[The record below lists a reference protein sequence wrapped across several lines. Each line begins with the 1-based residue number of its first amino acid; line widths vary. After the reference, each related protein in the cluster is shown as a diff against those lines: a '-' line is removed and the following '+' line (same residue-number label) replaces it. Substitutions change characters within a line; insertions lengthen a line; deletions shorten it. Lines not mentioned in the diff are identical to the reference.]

1 MKRMLFNA
9 TQQEELRVAIVDGQK
24 LIDIDIETAGREQR
38 KGNIYKG
45 IITRIEPSLEACFVN
60 YGEDR
65 HGFLPFKEVARQYFR
80 DGVDMRSARIQDALR
95 EGQELIVQ
103 VEKEERGNKGAALT
117 TFISLAGRYLVLMPN
132 NPRGGGVSRRI
143 EGDDRQELRE
153 TMAQLQLPE
162 GMSIIARTAGIGRSA
177 EELQWDLN
185 YLMQLWRAI
194 EAASQS
200 GSTGQPMLIYLES
213 SLVIRAI
220 RDYFQPDI
228 GEILID
234 TTEIHDQARAFM
246 DIVMPD
252 NVSKVKRY
260 HDDVPL
266 FSRFQIEH
274 QIETAYSRTVPLPS
288 GGAIVIDHTEA
299 LVAIDVNSARATKGA
314 DIEETAART
323 NLEAADEV
331 ARQLRLRDLGGLI
344 VIDFIDMES
353 TKSQREVE
361 QRLKDALKHDR
372 ARVQMGKI
380 SRFGLMELSR
390 QRLRPALSEGSHV
403 TCPRCNGTGHIRD
416 TESSALQVLR
426 IIQEEAMKENTAAIH
441 CQVPV
446 EVTAFLLNEKRAEIN
461 KIESRFKVNVVL
473 IPNKHLDTP
482 HYKLER
488 LRHDDA
494 RLDEPR
500 ASWKMAEEAARE
512 LESETGYSK
521 RAEEVKPKQEAA
533 VKGITPEKPAP
544 SAPVRPAATPAPVA
558 VASASGGFIG
568 WLKNLFGMQPA
579 APAPVAPA
587 TTEKQTRPQRGE
599 RTERGERTGERGGE
613 RNRNRRGGAGGR
625 DAAGR
630 AEGTTGGRQAQGQQP
645 SPRREEREPR
655 EGREAR
661 EGREPREAR
670 ESREPRG
677 NREPREAREGRE
689 PREARE
695 PREGREG
702 RDRDTR
708 GSDRTETVDGAPRAE
723 RGERPE
729 RRERGERAERGER
742 RKQQPEAADA
752 LTQSEEQSEEL
763 AQNQTALGEN
773 GAPVDQ
779 EAVAREG
786 EERRRRRRGRR
797 GGRREREED
806 VNGNLAADVAEAE
819 GDNTGVTEEAPV
831 RTAHQPVEHKAEVN
845 EANEVKPVEVVVA
858 AVATETAV
866 VSELHAAAETPVLA
880 FEKAA
885 KSETIVPVAEA
896 PVAHAAAVPLETVP
910 ATPAASETVSLVEPV
925 RHVEAPVEAR
935 VETPAEAR
943 VETPAVAPAVEAQAV
958 PAPVETAA
966 LAAMVEAPAAQPAP
980 QAEIVEPHPAV
991 AAVAPADLPAAVEPA
1006 PVAATPQAPQAPR
1019 NGGVSAEALKPVLE
1033 QAGLVWVGTDAD
1045 KLRAAQ
1051 EAAAQAAKPVRVGR
1065 ERKALPPAETAPMQ
1079 MVETGKHSQ

>member
-45 IITRIEPSLEACFVN
+45 GVTRIEPSLEACFVN

-65 HGFLPFKEVARQYFR
+65 HGFLPFKEVARQYLR

-143 EGDDRQELRE
+143 EGDERQELRE
-153 TMAQLQLPE
+153 TMAQLEIPE
-162 GMSIIARTAGIGRSA
+162 GMSMIARTAGIGRST

-185 YLMQLWRAI
+185 YLLQLWLAI
-194 EAASQS
+194 ESASKS
-200 GSTGQPMLIYLES
+200 GHNGQPMLIYLES
-213 SLVIRAI
+213 SMVIRAI

-234 TTEIHDQARAFM
+234 TTEIYDQARSFM
-246 DIVMPD
+246 EIVMPD

-274 QIETAYSRTVPLPS
+274 QIETAYSRMVPLPS

-314 DIEETAART
+314 DIEETATRT

-353 TKSQREVE
+353 AKSQREVE

-446 EVTAFLLNEKRAEIN
+446 EVTAFLLNEKRQEIN
-461 KIESRFKVNVVL
+461 KIESRFKVGIVL

-494 RLDEPR
+494 RLDDPR
-500 ASWKMAEEAARE
+500 ASWKMAEEAAHE

-521 RAEEVKPKQEAA
+521 RAAEAKPKQEAA
-533 VKGITPEKPAP
+533 VKGITPASPAP
-544 SAPVRPAATPAPVA
+544 QREAVPAPAAAPASVA
-558 VASASGGFIG
+558 AAHATGGLFG
-568 WLKNLFGMQPA
+568 WLKRLFGGAPA
-579 APAPVAPA
+579 APAPVPEPIKAAASTARPVRS
-587 TTEKQTRPQRGE
+587 EKSE
-599 RTERGERTGERGGE
+599 RGE
-613 RNRNRRGGAGGR
+613 RNRNNGNRH
-625 DAAGR
+625 
-630 AEGTTGGRQAQGQQP
+630 GGRQ
-645 SPRREEREPR
+645 PRGEREGRETREPR
-655 EGREAR
+655 EG
-661 EGREPREAR
+661 
-670 ESREPRG
+670 RG
-677 NREPREAREGRE
+677 NREPRERDNHE
-689 PREARE
+689 PRERAVTA
-695 PREGREG
+695 EGA
-702 RDRDTR
+702 
-708 GSDRTETVDGAPRAE
+708 TETPRQE
-723 RGERPE
+723 RGERLKAVPHAATLE
-729 RRERGERAERGER
+729 TVNRGENHAETAEDVEQAGI
-742 RKQQPEAADA
+742 DA
-752 LTQSEEQSEEL
+752 ET
-763 AQNQTALGEN
+763 G
-773 GAPVDQ
+773 VHD
-779 EAVAREG
+779 G
-786 EERRRRRRGRR
+786 EERRRRRRSRR
-797 GGRREREED
+797 GGRRDREE
-806 VNGNLAADVAEAE
+806 GAAGTTPEGVEGTNHEAAASADHGTTNAPAAVAVEAVAAYAKVSTQAVSSNAAE
-819 GDNTGVTEEAPV
+819 TAPV
-831 RTAHQPVEHKAEVN
+831 APA
-845 EANEVKPVEVVVA
+845 VKPVVI
-858 AVATETAV
+858 ATPTSVDTSPAI
-866 VSELHAAAETPVLA
+866 EL
-880 FEKAA
+880 
-885 KSETIVPVAEA
+885 A
-896 PVAHAAAVPLETVP
+896 PVA
-910 ATPAASETVSLVEPV
+910 SEP
-925 RHVEAPVEAR
+925 APVEA
-935 VETPAEAR
+935 
-943 VETPAVAPAVEAQAV
+943 APAVEPEQAKPVSV
-958 PAPVETAA
+958 PHALATTDIEAA
-966 LAAMVEAPAAQPAP
+966 LDA
-980 QAEIVEPHPAV
+980 
-991 AAVAPADLPAAVEPA
+991 
-1006 PVAATPQAPQAPR
+1006 
-1019 NGGVSAEALKPVLE
+1019 
-1033 QAGLVWVGTDAD
+1033 AGLIWVSTDID
-1045 KLRAAQ
+1045 KLRGTAQ
-1051 EAAAQAAKPVRVGR
+1051 EAAARIVPQARAPR
-1065 ERKALPPAETAPMQ
+1065 ERKALPPVDPTPMQ
-1079 MVETGKHSQ
+1079 QVETHSQH